1 MKLLG
6 LSPNKSYFSF
16 DVIVLK
22 LLHLLYPSFFF
33 YVKPFQI
40 KNNTRAIIE
49 SYGIL

>member
-16 DVIVLK
+16 DIFVLK
-22 LLHLLYPSFFF
+22 LLHILYPSFF
-33 YVKPFQI
+33 YVEPFQI

-49 SYGIL
+49 TYGIS